1 MCRFKSGLILKDR
14 VFVPNG
20 DSHTDMLEE
29 LEIEDTER
37 NASNLFVRAELYPED
52 DDIFSDIDTWK
63 FKVDQDILPSWFVS
77 EYDEQRMR
85 DAVREWAKDHIF
97 VGRVNLEFESKTN
110 LRFKNCKWIKLRG
123 NSEACFYGNSGVEL
137 FDSSRAWLYDNSQA
151 ILFDSSRAEL
161 YENSKAYLYYYSQAE
176 LLGNSRAELH
186 DKSIAMA
193 YGNNIIKLYDYSVA
207 FRESLLSNINKWSV
221 DNDAIIRDNIN
232 RKIICSKS
240 LNITRRNK
248 SK

>member
-1 MCRFKSGLILKDR
+1 MGRFKSGLILE
-14 VFVPNG
+14 
-20 DSHTDMLEE
+20 DSIFISNDDDHTDMLEE

-85 DAVREWAKDHIF
+85 NAVKEWAKDHIF

-161 YENSKAYLYYYSQAE
+161 YENSKAYLYYYSQAK
-176 LLGNSRAELH
+176 LWGNSQAELH

-193 YGNNIIKLYDYSVA
+193 YGNNIVKLYDYSVVLE
-207 FRESLLSNINKWSV
+207 RSSSIDIS
-221 DNDAIIRDNIN
+221 
-232 RKIICSKS
+232 ICSIKGNA
-240 LNITRRNK
+240 LIIDEVRNK
-248 SK
+248 IYSRSDYKLVNLKEE